1 MITATQFLTKTA
13 ETAPQVSP
21 HLQIELTFD
30 QREKS
35 RLRATSTCGA
45 EIGISLRPGTIMK
58 HGDVLALSDGRN
70 AQIVAA
76 QEKVMEASA
85 PSARKLAAIAY
96 HIGNRHVPMEV
107 GEGVLRLLPDHVL
120 RAMIEGLGG
129 SVVETTARFTPESG
143 AYGHSHVHH
152 SHDDMGHGGR
162 IHEGLQPR
170 VSQANDIR

>member
-1 MITATQFLTKTA
+1 LILFSTQFLQKNA
-13 ETAPQVSP
+13 EIAPQVFV
-21 HLQIELTFD
+21 ELTFD

-35 RLRATSTCGA
+35 RLRVISSCGVD
-45 EIGISLRPGTIMK
+45 IGISLRPGTIVK
-58 HGDVLALSDGRN
+58 HGDLLLLSDNRVL
-70 AQIVAA
+70 QIIAA
-76 QEKVMEASA
+76 TEKVMEARASSA
-85 PSARKLAAIAY
+85 KQLTAIAY

-129 SVVETTARFTPESG
+129 TVVETTARFTPEPG

-162 IHEGLQPR
+162 IHDQLSPR
-170 VSQANDIR
+170 NANDPR

>member
-1 MITATQFLTKTA
+1 MIISTQFAPKNA
-13 ETAPQVSP
+13 HIAPQV
-21 HLQIELTFD
+21 LIELTFD

-35 RLRATSTCGA
+35 RLRAVSMCGT

-58 HGDVLALSDGRN
+58 HGDVLALSDGRT

-76 QEKVMEASA
+76 QEKVMEATTSSA
-85 PSARKLAAIAY
+85 QKLAAIAY
-96 HIGNRHVPMEV
+96 HVGNRHVPMEV
-107 GEGVLRLLPDHVL
+107 AMQAGEGILRLLPDHVL

-129 SVVETTARFTPESG
+129 VVNETLARFTPESG

-162 IHEGLQPR
+162 IHDKLAPR
-170 VSQANDIR
+170 NANDPR